1 MQRVR
6 GNWSVKPLSR
16 IINTLYTNGNKSK
29 IGTPLHQTNHGIP
42 LLQICDFEKKENFI
56 SPYILGCLLA
66 DGCLSLPYEII
77 FSTTDIDIL
86 HRINKELLY
95 EYTTRKKSNNDKD
108 INYNICKKQRNGNG
122 STNLYLDEIKKLE
135 LFGLKSYTKYI
146 PNEYIFNSKENRIAL
161 LQGLMDCDGCISGLD
176 VFYTTVSEKLVDDV
190 CFVVRSLGGTANV
203 SQGKTHSK
211 SYVISINLPKDI
223 CPFYLPRKKD
233 KYLKIKDKKKLF
245 RRIKEIKYIGEEETQ
260 CITVSGKEGLYLTDD
275 FIVTHNSETL
285 LSAALQYIDTP
296 GYNAV
301 LIRDSYQNL
310 SKPDALIDRS
320 FKWLYNTDAHWDG
333 DTRTW
338 KFPSGSTLS
347 FGHMDGAKAHFS
359 YQSSQYQFV
368 GIDEVV
374 AIPENQAIYLLS
386 RLRRLET
393 NKHIPIRFRCASNPP
408 TREQLSTGSWVK
420 TRYVDPKTRKAGTV
434 FIPAWMD
441 DNPYLDKEEYRK
453 SLANLDPITRAQ
465 LEKGDWE
472 ISARGRLFERQW
484 FSLVNRVKD
493 VVKKRIRYWDLAAT
507 EISKKNKDPDYTSG
521 TLMCITDKNEYF
533 IEHITRFRE
542 KPATVE
548 ANILKWAN
556 LDGRDTCIWI
566 EQEPGSSGKSVIDHY
581 VRDVLPGFIIKGQQ
595 ARENKITRSELL
607 ASKAEQGLVYMVKGK
622 WNDEFLEELDVFPDG
637 LHEDQ
642 CFIAGTKIATL
653 FGNKNI
659 EDIKVGDLLITPL
672 GISKVT
678 QNGKTGEQKVVSHIG
693 LIGTFNHPIFNKNK
707 NTFVNLIDINVKD
720 IDIITLKGL
729 IRWKYLKLLNLMEQN
744 TNSCV
749 EKKDIISVNQQVM
762 KKESVLKDCMLQ
774 FLNFILEK
782 RYQKAMKFIIRMVI
796 LLIMTTLIWSVYCG
810 GNIAKNIL
818 LKIKKNS
825 LDIYHIFKIWQKN
838 GINQKKEE
846 SGIKNIGSIVLEKLN
861 IKNLYVCFVENILNQ
876 NMLTLS
882 VVQNI
887 AEKNTMKELEN
898 IKKLKN
904 VLFVEKNLKQYKE
917 SQKEKHVQKSVDG
930 FQCRIIVEK
939 KKVYNLETKD
949 HVYYANNILVHNCDS
964 TSGAFSKLSNKS
976 SVKIAFFG

>member
-1 MQRVR
+1 M
-6 GNWSVKPLSR
+6 
-16 IINTLYTNGNKSK
+16 
-29 IGTPLHQTNHGIP
+29 
-42 LLQICDFEKKENFI
+42 D
-56 SPYILGCLLA
+56 CLEA
-66 DGCLSLPYEII
+66 
-77 FSTTDIDIL
+77 
-86 HRINKELLY
+86 
-95 EYTTRKKSNNDKD
+95 
-108 INYNICKKQRNGNG
+108 
-122 STNLYLDEIKKLE
+122 
-135 LFGLKSYTKYI
+135 LFGGS
-146 PNEYIFNSKENRIAL
+146 A
-161 LQGLMDCDGCISGLD
+161 G
-176 VFYTTVSEKLVDDV
+176 
-190 CFVVRSLGGTANV
+190 
-203 SQGKTHSK
+203 
-211 SYVISINLPKDI
+211 
-223 CPFYLPRKKD
+223 
-233 KYLKIKDKKKLF
+233 
-245 RRIKEIKYIGEEETQ
+245 
-260 CITVSGKEGLYLTDD
+260 SGK
-275 FIVTHNSETL
+275 SETL
-285 LSAALQYIDTP
+285 LSAALQYIDVP

-359 YQSSQYQFV
+359 YQCVTPDHEVLTDNGWKWIKDVKEGELIATLNPNTREMIFDKVQKTFEYDYDDKMIKTYDRGFVSFCITPNHTVWLSMRKNNNLKPCKADSLPSVFCIPQWAKWNGYCDDKFIFTSDGHNGKSIEFNKEDYAEFLGWYLSEGSLDTSDSKRWGINISQNKGNNYNSICELLIRNGINVWKRERTISFCNKSLYLFLEKECGRGCRNKKILKKYKNWPVSMLRKLLYSLLQGDGHWYRKGRGIFVSSSKQLAEDVYEIALKCGFRVIIHEYMHDPNQSFPTKDGRGWRVYVSDMKERDTLVGNAKHTKPYQIDYKGKVFCVSVPSSVFLIRHNGKCSWTGNSSQYQFV

-386 RLRRLET
+386 RLRRLEV

-420 TRYVDPKTRKAGTV
+420 TRYIDPKTRKAGAV

-441 DNPYLDKEEYRK
+441 DNPYLDKEEYKK

-484 FSLVNRVKD
+484 FPLVNRVKD

-622 WNDEFLEELDVFPDG
+622 WNDEFLDELDVFPDG

-642 CFIAGTKIATL
+642 
-653 FGNKNI
+653 
-659 EDIKVGDLLITPL
+659 V
-672 GISKVT
+672 
-678 QNGKTGEQKVVSHIG
+678 
-693 LIGTFNHPIFNKNK
+693 
-707 NTFVNLIDINVKD
+707 
-720 IDIITLKGL
+720 
-729 IRWKYLKLLNLMEQN
+729 
-744 TNSCV
+744 
-749 EKKDIISVNQQVM
+749 
-762 KKESVLKDCMLQ
+762 
-774 FLNFILEK
+774 
-782 RYQKAMKFIIRMVI
+782 
-796 LLIMTTLIWSVYCG
+796 
-810 GNIAKNIL
+810 
-818 LKIKKNS
+818 
-825 LDIYHIFKIWQKN
+825 
-838 GINQKKEE
+838 
-846 SGIKNIGSIVLEKLN
+846 
-861 IKNLYVCFVENILNQ
+861 
-876 NMLTLS
+876 
-882 VVQNI
+882 
-887 AEKNTMKELEN
+887 
-898 IKKLKN
+898 
-904 VLFVEKNLKQYKE
+904 
-917 SQKEKHVQKSVDG
+917 
-930 FQCRIIVEK
+930 
-939 KKVYNLETKD
+939 
-949 HVYYANNILVHNCDS
+949 DS